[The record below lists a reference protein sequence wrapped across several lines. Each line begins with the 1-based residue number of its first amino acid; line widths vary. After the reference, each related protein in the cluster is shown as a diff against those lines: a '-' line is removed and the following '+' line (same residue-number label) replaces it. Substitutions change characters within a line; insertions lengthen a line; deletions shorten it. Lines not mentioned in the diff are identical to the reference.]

1 MTNKPLNLSII
12 SAVANNNV
20 IGKDNQLL
28 WKLSEDLKRFRSLT
42 LNHVVIMGQ
51 KTYESIGMP
60 LPNRFNIIITDDY
73 NFKTESIKMDSA
85 DVYVVHSIEHALDTA
100 EYYNDNDLEVFV
112 IGGGSIYRQFMK
124 YCQRLYITRI
134 HKDFDGDAFF
144 PEIDPEIWELVWNDD
159 MKKNTDFEYQY
170 QIYNKKKGT

>member
-28 WKLSEDLKRFRSLT
+28 WKLSEDLKRFKSLT
-42 LNHVVIMGQ
+42 LDHIIIMGQ
-51 KTYESIGMP
+51 KTYESIGKP

-73 NFKTESIKMDSA
+73 EFKIEPMKMDNS
-85 DVYVVHSIEHALDTA
+85 DVRIVHSIEHALDSA

-112 IGGGSIYRQFMK
+112 IGGGSIYKQFMK
-124 YCQRLYITRI
+124 YCHRLYITRI
-134 HKDFDGDAFF
+134 YKDFDGDAFF
-144 PEIDPEIWELVWNDD
+144 PEIDTEIWELVWNDD
-159 MKKNTDFEYQY
+159 MKKENDFEYQY